1 MTFPVP
7 TSNDPTRRFRE
18 ATDAARAALK
28 ALIAD
33 ANAAGWGTDEMA
45 VALVEAAQ
53 TLKDANISDPDPADD
68 PAIGDV
74 DAKQGQI
81 GRGELFD

>member
-1 MTFPVP
+1 MSFPVP
-7 TSNDPTRRFRE
+7 TSSDPTRRFKD
-18 ATDAARAALK
+18 ATNAARAALE

-33 ANAAGWGTDEMA
+33 ANAAGWGTDEMT

-53 TLKDANISDPDPADD
+53 SLKDANTRDPSPADD
-68 PAIGDV
+68 PAISDV

>member
-1 MTFPVP
+1 MNFPVP
-7 TSNDPTRRFRE
+7 TSNDPTRRFGE
-18 ATDAARAALK
+18 ATDAARAALE

-33 ANAAGWGTDEMA
+33 ANAAGWGRDEMA

-53 TLKDANISDPDPADD
+53 SLKDANTSDPDPDHD

>member
-1 MTFPVP
+1 MSFPAP
-7 TSNDPTRRFRE
+7 TSNDPTRRFQD
-18 ATDAARAALK
+18 ATDAARVALE

-33 ANAAGWGTDEMA
+33 ANAAGWSTDEMT
-45 VALVEAAQ
+45 VALVEAARS
-53 TLKDANISDPDPADD
+53 LKDANTRDPDPADD
-68 PAIGDV
+68 PPISGV

>member
-1 MTFPVP
+1 MSFPVP
-7 TSNDPTRRFRE
+7 TSNDPTRRFQE
-18 ATDAARAALK
+18 ATDAARAALE
-28 ALIAD
+28 AVVAD
-33 ANAAGWGTDEMA
+33 ANAAGWGTDEIA
-45 VALVEAAQ
+45 VALVEAARS
-53 TLKDANISDPDPADD
+53 LKDANTRDPDPASD

>member
-1 MTFPVP
+1 MSFPAP
-7 TSNDPTRRFRE
+7 TSNDPTRRFQD
-18 ATDAARAALK
+18 AKDAARNALE
-28 ALIAD
+28 AVLAD

-45 VALVEAAQ
+45 VALVEAARS
-53 TLKDANISDPDPADD
+53 LKQANARDPDPAED
-68 PAIGDV
+68 PAIGDL

>member
-1 MTFPVP
+1 MNFPAP
-7 TSNDPTRRFRE
+7 TSNDPTRRFE
-18 ATDAARAALK
+18 DATDAARVAME

-33 ANAAGWGTDEMA
+33 ANAAGWSTDEIA
-45 VALVEAAQ
+45 VALFEAARS
-53 TLKDANISDPDPADD
+53 LKDANTRDPDPADD
-68 PAIGDV
+68 PAISNV

>member
-1 MTFPVP
+1 MNFPVP
-7 TSNDPTRRFRE
+7 TSNDPTRRFQE
-18 ATDAARAALK
+18 ATDAARVALE

-45 VALVEAAQ
+45 VALIEAARS
-53 TLKDANISDPDPADD
+53 LKDANTSDPDPADD
-68 PAIGDV
+68 PAIGDI